1 MLVLRPADAQE
12 TTVAWKMALENRE
25 SPTALILSR
34 QGIPELPTRPGSDR
48 YTDALG
54 AQKGAY
60 VVRDCKGTPD
70 VILVAS
76 GSEVS
81 TLLAGADLLEEKK
94 GLKTRVVSV
103 ISEGLFRDQPAE
115 YQEQILPGGVPL
127 FGLTAGLP
135 VTLQGLVGPHGKVF
149 GLESFGYSA
158 PYKVLDEKL
167 GFTGENVYNKVLK
180 WIS

>member
-1 MLVLRPADAQE
+1 
-12 TTVAWKMALENRE
+12 
-25 SPTALILSR
+25 
-34 QGIPELPTRPGSDR
+34 
-48 YTDALG
+48 
-54 AQKGAY
+54 
-60 VVRDCKGTPD
+60 
-70 VILVAS
+70 
-76 GSEVS
+76 
-81 TLLAGADLLEEKK
+81 
-94 GLKTRVVSV
+94 V

-167 GFTGENVYNKVLK
+167 GFTGENVYNKILK
-180 WIS
+180 WIT